1 MKMLR
6 RVEKKTLYAPIKLY
20 RYNRRI
26 ERCDAQDTFYF
37 RTVEVVYD
45 LDMIAGY
52 WIDGCF
58 WVDKTCYSLL
68 DHAAYRKHLVETC
81 NMLHAFAQT
90 SKR

>member
-26 ERCDAQDTFYF
+26 ELCDATAIVFF

-52 WIDGCF
+52 WIDGYF
-58 WVDKTCYSLL
+58 WVDYFYYELSTHS
-68 DHAAYRKHLVETC
+68 AYRERFVEKC
-81 NMLHAFAQT
+81 NILHAFAQA

>member
-6 RVEKKTLYAPIKLY
+6 RVEKKTLYVPIKLY

-26 ERCDAQDTFYF
+26 ERCDAQQTFYF

-58 WVDKTCYSLL
+58 WVDKIYYNLL
-68 DHAAYRKHLVETC
+68 GTTYRKHYVETC
-81 NMLHAFAQT
+81 NMLHAFALT